1 MRLFRLPS
9 ADRLPRPAALF
20 GLAFG
25 VALPLVLAGVVHA
38 VMSGGLSDTRAQ
50 PEPAYIVY

>member
-9 ADRLPRPAALF
+9 ADRLPRPAALL

-25 VALPLVLAGVVHA
+25 VALPLVLAGMVHA